1 MPVGRVSGM
10 VWTPFVFWN
19 CANILPTAKKGP
31 IPYSISVQRNQILA
45 VFVPDDKIGR
55 TNWEI

>member
-1 MPVGRVSGM
+1 VPVGRVSGM
-10 VWTPFVFWN
+10 VWTPLVFWN
-19 CANILPTAKKGP
+19 CANILPTAKKGL
-31 IPYSISVQRNQILA
+31 IPYCVSVGNQILA